1 MKFNKNLVYILL
13 WMSIIFIL
21 SHSSGEESSEQSGM
35 VLKLLNYLDVK
46 VQDEYL
52 NIVSIA
58 IRKTAHMTEYFIL
71 TILILRYTYDLKI
84 KKYLLYSPIVAIL
97 YACSDEFHQTFIP
110 GRAGMISDVFVDS
123 IGVFLALT
131 LWSIWLKKRKYSKNT
146 L

>member
-35 VLKLLNYLDVK
+35 VLKLLNSLNVK
-46 VQDEYL
+46 VEDEYL

-71 TILILRYTYDLKI
+71 TILILRYTYDLEI
-84 KKYLLYSPIVAIL
+84 KKYLFYSPIIAIF

-110 GRAGMISDVFVDS
+110 GRSGMIRDVFVDS
-123 IGVFLALT
+123 IGVFLALIF
-131 LWSIWLKKRKYSKNT
+131 WSVWLKKRKHSTNT